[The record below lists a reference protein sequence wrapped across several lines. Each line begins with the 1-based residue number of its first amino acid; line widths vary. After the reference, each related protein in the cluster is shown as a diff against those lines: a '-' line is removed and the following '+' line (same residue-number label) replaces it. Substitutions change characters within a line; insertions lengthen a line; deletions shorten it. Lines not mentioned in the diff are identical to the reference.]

1 MKIKRLTAVSVR
13 LEHEKYA
20 DLYIEWRPAPSHQWV
35 FSATKYGKIG
45 ARIHPVT
52 GEYDVVAR

>member
-1 MKIKRLTAVSVR
+1 MKIKRLTAVSA
-13 LEHEKYA
+13 EHEKYA